1 MSIFRITS
9 TKLEELEETTFAAEK
24 VQERQ
29 DLQRLIK
36 TDVSILGTDLKVVAE
51 EFSNWQDS
59 SRRIDLLCLD
69 REAQLVIV
77 ELKRSEDGGHMD
89 LQAIRYAAMVSS
101 MTFEQVVDVY
111 AQQLTGEQAT
121 IKAREEILEFLGWES
136 EEGAF
141 NSDVRIILVSAE
153 FSVEIT
159 TAVLWLNKRDL
170 DITCIRIKPYRLGSE
185 VLIDVQQ
192 IVPLPEAADYEVK
205 IRAQEQENKRIRA
218 AIESNWSGL
227 WYANVGEGESRSW
240 EDMREFGFIA
250 AGGGPRWIGPLRK
263 LKLGDQVYMYQK
275 GHGYVGHG
283 IVSSDPLP
291 VKDFRVDG
299 TPIGQLTLRQ
309 PGLLHELDDLE
320 NTEWIAPMRWTE
332 TVPIMEAKTF
342 KGIFANQA
350 SVCRLRQLDTIKFL
364 KASFSDQQSK
374 QVTPNP

>member
-1 MSIFRITS
+1 MSIYRITS
-9 TKLEELEETTFAAEK
+9 TKIEELERTTFAAEN

-29 DLQRLIK
+29 DLQRLLQ
-36 TDVSILGTDLKVVAE
+36 TDLSILGTDLKVIAE

-59 SRRIDLLCLD
+59 NRRIDLLCID
-69 REAQLVIV
+69 TEARLVVV

-111 AQQLTGEQAT
+111 AKMLNDQQPSA
-121 IKAREEILEFLGWES
+121 KAREEILEFLGWET

-170 DITCIRIKPYRLGSE
+170 DITCIRIKPYRLGAD

-205 IRAQEQENKRIRA
+205 IRVQEQENKRIRA

-227 WYANVGEGESRSW
+227 WYANVGECESRSW

-250 AGGGPRWIGPLRK
+250 AGGGRRWIGPLRK
-263 LKLGDQVYMYQK
+263 LKPGDEVYMYQK

-291 VKDFRVDG
+291 VKDFSVGG
-299 TPIGQLTLRQ
+299 TPIARLTLRQ
-309 PGLLHELDDLE
+309 PGLLHDLDDLE
-320 NTEWIAPMRWTE
+320 TTEWIAPMRWTE
-332 TVPIMEAKTF
+332 TVAIAEAKTF

-350 SVCRLRQLDTIKFL
+350 SVCHLRQLDTINFL
-364 KASFSDQQSK
+364 KASFSA
-374 QVTPNP
+374 